1 MTHADASIGIVFFF
15 LFLITLWFVAVWWL
29 IDVGQRR
36 EAELEAAAAAMAVP
50 MVAPA
55 TPPLAI
61 HMAAVRWPRPR
72 DGQREGQPRDSPVH
86 FDQEQQRPE
95 QPQPLPLV
103 HPPPPPAAPV
113 AVPVSVAWPHA
124 HRFPPS
130 PAQLQ
135 SALHRS
141 HRSPQAD
148 CAMCQAEGAPIHA
161 PPHRPLPATR
171 AAGDDASAA
180 GAAGAAGPAAAP
192 PPLNPR
198 LTPAGPADGH
208 CPDHDA
214 EWPPSPSASP
224 SVDAIR
230 RFSATPPPP
239 PPPPEG
245 KSSPTA
251 DSLSSRCSLDS
262 LAQPPLPPLPPPLP
276 APRHTAL
283 LTSPPSRE
291 QAQPLGES
299 ASDAAIAQLIQR
311 RSLRPVT
318 KSAELQHQPS
328 CEEEEKKQ
336 QHVVASSPVCRAQPF
351 TRVSS
356 S

>member
-1 MTHADASIGIVFFF
+1 MAHPADVSIGLFFFF
-15 LFLITLWFVAVWWL
+15 LFFTMWIVAVCWL
-29 IDVGQRR
+29 VDVRQRR

-50 MVAPA
+50 MAAPI

-61 HMAAVRWPRPR
+61 NIARWQRQ
-72 DGQREGQPRDSPVH
+72 GQREGQPRASPVH
-86 FDQEQQRPE
+86 FDEAQQQP
-95 QPQPLPLV
+95 PQPLPLA
-103 HPPPPPAAPV
+103 HPPQPAAPV
-113 AVPVSVAWPHA
+113 AVAVPVARPQA

-148 CAMCQAEGAPIHA
+148 CPMCQAEGAPIHA
-161 PPHRPLPATR
+161 PPHRSPPV
-171 AAGDDASAA
+171 AAVGDAAA

-208 CPDHDA
+208 CPDA

-230 RFSATPPPP
+230 RFSATPPPLF
-239 PPPPEG
+239 EG
-245 KSSPTA
+245 KSTPSA
-251 DSLSSRCSLDS
+251 DSLSPLSSLDS
-262 LAQPPLPPLPPPLP
+262 LAQPPIPPPPLP
-276 APRHTAL
+276 APRHSAL
-283 LTSPPSRE
+283 LASPPRE
-291 QAQPLGES
+291 QAKPRDES
-299 ASDAAIAQLIQR
+299 AIGAATAQCTSSR
-311 RSLRPVT
+311 MLRPVA
-318 KSAELQHQPS
+318 KGAALQHQLDPTARV
-328 CEEEEKKQ
+328 EEEKKQ
-336 QHVVASSPVCRAQPF
+336 QPHVVVAAPIGRPQPF
-351 TRVSS
+351 TRISS